1 MRRFKVPV
9 ISVSRRET
17 ILRGRTSGKN
27 NQSIYIQ
34 YDYTHSL
41 IYSRKDETK
50 ETIIDPAPAR
60 RGGSDAVEC
69 TDGCH
74 RR

>member
-1 MRRFKVPV
+1 MNLTSLLIFANYINIKWRVRN
-9 ISVSRRET
+9 SRN
-17 ILRGRTSGKN
+17 LN
-27 NQSIYIQ
+27 Q